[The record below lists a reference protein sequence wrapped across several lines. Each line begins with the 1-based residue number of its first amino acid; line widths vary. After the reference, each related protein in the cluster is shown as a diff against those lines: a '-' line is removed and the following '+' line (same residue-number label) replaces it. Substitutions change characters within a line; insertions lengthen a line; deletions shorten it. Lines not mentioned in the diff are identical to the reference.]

1 MATSDNFDDI
11 VVLTLTGCTVNV
23 PVKVTSTMVIPLQTV
38 TSSTDVACKVF
49 GRVNGMAKLTG
60 ETFTAMQDL
69 FWNVSSSG
77 LTATFSSGS
86 TTPFVGKCAS
96 KAGAATTASTCDIIL
111 GLAPV
116 S

>member
-1 MATSDNFDDI
+1 
-11 VVLTLTGCTVNV
+11 
-23 PVKVTSTMVIPLQTV
+23 
-38 TSSTDVACKVF
+38 
-49 GRVNGMAKLTG
+49 VNGVAKLTG

-86 TTPFVGKCAS
+86 TTPYMGKCAS
-96 KAGAATTASTCDIIL
+96 KAGAASTASTCDLIL